1 MSNILEYNRDAK
13 WSSLYF
19 VVFFSDSTGKNV
31 FEDIKI
37 VSENF
42 KIDFIQK
49 ANGVPRDLLL
59 VLDSSGSI
67 TEDDFNAMKE
77 GVKVLIDVLCG
88 GFGSAATNN
97 RLSIILFST
106 DSVLSYRFD
115 MDQSPELLKQ
125 AVDGLQHMSQFTC
138 TGSALELAYEA
149 FDPKYGK
156 CFDVLV
162 LALLS
167 SFASS
172 STVSVKCELLC
183 MWNVNR
189 CWMCL

>member
-156 CFDVLV
+156 CLDM
-162 LALLS
+162 LAFLS
-167 SFASS
+167 YFASS
-172 STVSVKCELLC
+172 STVSVKCDC
-183 MWNVNR
+183 YVCGM
-189 CWMCL
+189 